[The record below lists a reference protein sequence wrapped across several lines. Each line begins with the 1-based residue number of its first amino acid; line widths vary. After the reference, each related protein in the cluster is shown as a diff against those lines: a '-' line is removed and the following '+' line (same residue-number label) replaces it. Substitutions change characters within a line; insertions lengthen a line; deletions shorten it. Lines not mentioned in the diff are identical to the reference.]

1 MKSKGFTLIELL
13 GVIVVLSLLALIIVP
28 SVTKSIQNGQKEA
41 DENTKNSI
49 ILSARNWLSDN
60 RALVTSS
67 YTVTVKTLQD
77 EGYINEDVELPS
89 KGCSLDG
96 ASVTIIKESE
106 EPNLKYDY
114 KLNLPD
120 NCK

>member
-49 ILSARNWLSDN
+49 ILSARSWLSDN

-77 EGYINEDVELPS
+77 EGYINEDVKLPS

-96 ASVTIIKESE
+96 ASVTITKESE

>member
-41 DENTKNSI
+41 DESTKSSI

-60 RALVTSS
+60 KELVTSS
-67 YTVTVKTLQD
+67 YTITVKTLQD
-77 EGYINEDVELPS
+77 EGYIDKNIKLPS

-96 ASVTIIKESE
+96 ASVTITRNEKEH
-106 EPNLKYDY
+106 NTKFDY

-120 NCK
+120 NCN